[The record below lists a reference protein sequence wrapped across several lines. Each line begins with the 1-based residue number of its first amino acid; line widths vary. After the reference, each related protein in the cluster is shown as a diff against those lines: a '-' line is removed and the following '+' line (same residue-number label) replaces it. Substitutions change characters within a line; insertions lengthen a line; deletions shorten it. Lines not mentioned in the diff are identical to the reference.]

1 MSSSPADQPA
11 PSLPVI
17 LREWGR
23 IGCVGFG
30 GPPTHIRMLRD
41 LCVSRRGWLDATE
54 FEDALAACN
63 LLPGPA
69 STQLAIFCAWRLR
82 GRAGALTGGAAFIL
96 PGLALILVLAAV
108 FLAGTPPLWV
118 RGAGAGAGA
127 AVAAVAVQAG
137 SSLIPASWARAG
149 SAGAGSARASSDGAS
164 SDGAG
169 WNRGWRAGR
178 VRWAG
183 YLAAGAVSAA
193 TIGPW
198 LVLVLLGCGVIEL
211 IAQRRLARR
220 GAAEASA
227 GADEAAGPEG
237 PAVPPAGPV
246 VPPEGPG
253 ESRRGAVAGVPVL
266 AAKVLA
272 AKVLAAA
279 VLGGGVMLSVA
290 WVALK
295 VGALSYGGGFVIIPL
310 MQGDAVGRY
319 HWLTGGQFL
328 NAVALGQ
335 ITPGPVVQTVSAVG
349 YAAAGL
355 GGGLL
360 AAVVA
365 FAPSFAFVLAGA
377 PRFGR
382 LRGDARA
389 SAFLAGAGPAAIGA
403 ILGSAIPLALAL
415 SQAWQYAVLA
425 AAAVLL
431 LLLRRGVVLTLLLCG
446 VAGVVIALAGAP
458 VG

>member
-1 MSSSPADQPA
+1 MSSSSADEP

-30 GPPTHIRMLRD
+30 GPPTHIRLLRD
-41 LCVSRRGWLDATE
+41 LCVGRRGWLEADE

-108 FLAGTPPLWV
+108 FLTGSPPLWI

-137 SSLIPASWARAG
+137 GGLVPASWKRATAASG
-149 SAGAGSARASSDGAS
+149 SEPAGATVSRA
-164 SDGAG
+164 
-169 WNRGWRAGR
+169 
-178 VRWAG
+178 RWAFF
-183 YLAAGAVSAA
+183 LAAGAAA
-193 TIGPW
+193 AAAIGPW
-198 LVLVLLGCGVIEL
+198 LVLVLLGCGLAEL
-211 IAQRRLARR
+211 AARR
-220 GAAEASA
+220 RPRRRAEASPP
-227 GADEAAGPEG
+227 GPDSG
-237 PAVPPAGPV
+237 RLHALAP
-246 VPPEGPG
+246 
-253 ESRRGAVAGVPVL
+253 PVL
-266 AAKVLA
+266 AAA
-272 AKVLAAA
+272 A
-279 VLGGGVMLSVA
+279 LGGGVSLSVA

-310 MQGDAVGRY
+310 MQSDAVSHY
-319 HWLTGGQFL
+319 HWLTGIQFL

-335 ITPGPVVQTVSAVG
+335 ITPGPVVQTVAAVG

-365 FAPSFAFVLAGA
+365 FAPSFLFVLAGA

-431 LLLRRGVVLTLLLCG
+431 LVLRRGVVLTLLLCG
-446 VAGVVIALAGAP
+446 AAGVVQA
-458 VG
+458 VWF